1 MKKIGEYTTR
11 GVVSTTGLARITLFD
26 GRFDTGYR
34 VVKFDMA
41 MLTQNVNAE
50 ASCKL
55 LTDDRGSSADSDDW
69 NWDNNEEI
77 AWARTGNNTT
87 SNATHTT
94 ESYVDPDNM
103 IIEDLYIKAATNE
116 GDAEVNYMI
125 VLEKYEFTEWNGAL
139 NMVRN
144 SSQSVG

>member
-1 MKKIGEYTTR
+1 MKKIGEYTVR
-11 GVVSTTGLARITLFD
+11 GVASSTGLTEITLFD

-34 VVKFDMA
+34 IVKFEMS
-41 MLTQNVNAE
+41 MITQNVNAE

-55 LTDDRGSSADSDDW
+55 LTDDGGISADSDDW

-87 SNATHTT
+87 TNATHTT

-103 IIEDLYIKAATNE
+103 IIQDLYIKAATNE

-125 VLEKYEFTEWNGAL
+125 TLEKYDITDWQGAL
-139 NMVRN
+139 SMVRN
-144 SSQSVG
+144 KSQA